1 MTEQNQLAGT
11 EGRTGRNACA
21 TESDLPGSP
30 GRGPGSPGLFER
42 WRELDARV
50 TGALRSELLTERE
63 KEILRAIAGH
73 KGAAKAIRSED
84 VAKQGGM
91 EWCEKTRREI
101 AGVVETAV
109 LLLKIPVGGSR
120 TRPCG
125 YFLIA
130 NANDLEL
137 AITPLW
143 GEVYALLRRLRA
155 LTGKQLVA
163 RMFGQAMLKLDE
175 ESGECQVASGEP
187 KEAA

>member
-1 MTEQNQLAGT
+1 MSEQLQLGAG
-11 EGRTGRNACA
+11 EERTGRSACA
-21 TESDLPGSP
+21 TWQ
-30 GRGPGSPGLFER
+30 R
-42 WRELDARV
+42 WAELDELVAK
-50 TGALRSELLTERE
+50 ALRASLLTERE
-63 KEILRAIAGH
+63 KEILRVIAGH
-73 KGAAKAIRSED
+73 KGAARAIRSED
-84 VAKQGGM
+84 VAAAAGM

-109 LLLKIPVGGSR
+109 LLHKIPIGGSR
-120 TRPCG
+120 AKPCG
-125 YFLIA
+125 YFVIV

-163 RMFGQAMLKLDE
+163 RMFGQAMLKLDAE
-175 ESGECQVASGEP
+175 EP

>member
-1 MTEQNQLAGT
+1 MSEQLQLGMTHF
-11 EGRTGRNACA
+11 
-21 TESDLPGSP
+21 D
-30 GRGPGSPGLFER
+30 R
-42 WRELDARV
+42 WRELDALV
-50 TGALRSELLTERE
+50 TAALQSDVFGERD
-63 KEILRAIAGH
+63 KEILRVIAGH

-84 VAKQGGM
+84 VAHAAGM

-101 AGVVETAV
+101 SGVVELAV
-109 LLLKIPVGGSR
+109 LLHKIPIGGSR
-120 TRPCG
+120 GKPCG

-163 RMFGQAMLKLDE
+163 RMFGQAMLKLDAE
-175 ESGECQVASGEP
+175 KP

>member
-1 MTEQNQLAGT
+1 MTEQNQLSGT

-101 AGVVETAV
+101 AGVVETA
-109 LLLKIPVGGSR
+109 LLL
-120 TRPCG
+120 
-125 YFLIA
+125 
-130 NANDLEL
+130 
-137 AITPLW
+137 
-143 GEVYALLRRLRA
+143 RLRA

>member
-1 MTEQNQLAGT
+1 MSEQLQFGGT
-11 EGRTGRNACA
+11 ASA
-21 TESDLPGSP
+21 PGMWD
-30 GRGPGSPGLFER
+30 R
-42 WRELDARV
+42 WKELDELVAK
-50 TGALRSELLTERE
+50 ALRASLLSERE
-63 KEILRAIAGH
+63 KEVLRVIAGH

-84 VAKQGGM
+84 VAAAAGM
-91 EWCEKTRREI
+91 EWCERTRREI

-109 LLLKIPVGGSR
+109 LLHRIPIGGLR
-120 TRPCG
+120 MPPYG

-143 GEVYALLRRLRA
+143 AEVYAHLRRLRA

-163 RMFGQAMLKLDE
+163 RMFGQAMLRLDAE
-175 ESGECQVASGEP
+175 EP